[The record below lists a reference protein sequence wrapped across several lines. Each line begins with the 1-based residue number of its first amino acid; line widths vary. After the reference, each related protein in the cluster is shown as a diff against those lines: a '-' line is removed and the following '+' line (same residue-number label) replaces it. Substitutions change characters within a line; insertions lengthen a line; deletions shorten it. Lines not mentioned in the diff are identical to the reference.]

1 METSK
6 KQKNRLP
13 IKLVYV

>member
-13 IKLVYV
+13 IRLVYV